1 MSTASVPRTDSAETD
16 LRPDDLKQD
25 LGHIRDLVFL
35 RDLLQA
41 RGATASEMWEYQ
53 TTIATPGAV
62 QRIEVI
68 GDHRDPARI
77 LATGASSGRDVS
89 IADGDVYVAGW
100 A

>member
-1 MSTASVPRTDSAETD
+1 MAGFGPARIRATSFTATRTSC
-16 LRPDDLKQD
+16 L
-25 LGHIRDLVFL
+25 
-35 RDLLQA
+35 
-41 RGATASEMWEYQ
+41 ATS
-53 TTIATPGAV
+53 TIATPGAV

-89 IADGDVYVAGW
+89 VADGDVYVAGW

>member
-1 MSTASVPRTDSAETD
+1 MSTDSVPRTDSAEPN

-53 TTIATPGAV
+53 TTI
-62 QRIEVI
+62 
-68 GDHRDPARI
+68 DLARGE
-77 LATGASSGRDVS
+77 LAESAKRFSRRY
-89 IADGDVYVAGW
+89 AA
-100 A
+100 AA